1 MEPES
6 LGSNLLYTFFSEPL
20 FLVVLSGE
28 IVVSV
33 VLILILLCCSALI
46 SGSEVAYFSL
56 THNDEEELKK
66 ESEDS
71 PASQRVLKLLKDPAY
86 LLATILIA
94 NNFINI
100 GIIML
105 STIATAPLET
115 FFTNDTPFILSL
127 ASSCNSALSYFGK
140 VITEQ
145 DVVDFILFLITV
157 VTVTF
162 FLVLF
167 GEVSPKVYA
176 KLNSMKLAK
185 FMSRIMLFL
194 KSIFYPISSILVNS
208 TTLLEKKLASKAVGN
223 KLSASEID
231 QAIQL
236 TVSKEKNSER
246 EVDILRSI
254 VKFNNIAVKQIMRS
268 RLDVKALDFDLD
280 FREVIKLVKKWGYS
294 RVPVFDEDFDN
305 VTGILHVKDIL
316 GHLTEN
322 DGFEWQELIRTQVMY
337 VPESK
342 KISEL
347 LNEFQERRTHMAIVV
362 DEYGGSSGIVTLEDV
377 MEEVIGEIQDEFD
390 TQREI
395 DYQKVNTYTYIFEG
409 KTMLH
414 DISKLLEI
422 DMDIFEEVR
431 GEADSLAGLLLE
443 MYGFI
448 PPKGKSMTY
457 KKHTFEIVA
466 STKKRIEKIKL
477 VLPH

>member
-1 MEPES
+1 MAPES
-6 LGSNLLYTFFSEPL
+6 IGFNFLYTFFTEPL
-20 FLVVLSGE
+20 FLLAASGE
-28 IVVSV
+28 VTISII
-33 VLILILLCCSALI
+33 LILILLCCSALI

-66 ESEDS
+66 ETEDS
-71 PASQRVLKLLKDPAY
+71 LASQRVIKLLKDPAY

-100 GIIML
+100 GIIVL

-115 FFTNDTPFILSL
+115 FFASGTDFISSFT
-127 ASSCNSALSYFGK
+127 SSCNSILGYLNWQT
-140 VITEQ
+140 TEQ
-145 DVVDFILFLITV
+145 AVGEFIIFLITV

-185 FMSRIMLFL
+185 FMSRIMLIL
-194 KSIFYPISSILVNS
+194 KGLFYPISSILVNS
-208 TTLLEKKLASKAVGN
+208 STFLEKKLASKAIRN
-223 KLSASEID
+223 TLSASEID

-254 VKFNNIAVKQIMRS
+254 VKFNNISVKQIMRS
-268 RLDVKALDFDLD
+268 RLDVKALDFNLD
-280 FREVIKLVKKWGYS
+280 FKEVLKLVKKWGYS

-305 VTGILHVKDIL
+305 ITGTLHVKDIL
-316 GHLTEN
+316 GHLTKK
-322 DGFEWQELIRTQVMY
+322 DSFEWQELIRTQVMY
-337 VPESK
+337 IPESK
-342 KISEL
+342 KISDL

-395 DYQKVNTYTYIFEG
+395 DFQKINVYTYVFEG

-422 DMDIFEEVR
+422 DMSLFEEVR

-448 PPKGKSMTY
+448 PPKGKSITY
-457 KKHTFEIVA
+457 KKYTFEVVA
-466 STKKRIEKIKL
+466 SNRKRIEKIKL

>member
-6 LGSNLLYTFFSEPL
+6 FGFNLLYTFFPEPL
-20 FLVVLSGE
+20 FLLAMSGE
-28 IVVSV
+28 VAISII
-33 VLILILLCCSALI
+33 LILVLLCCSALV

-71 PASQRVLKLLKDPAY
+71 LASQRVLKLLKDPAY

-100 GIIML
+100 GIIVL
-105 STIATAPLET
+105 STIATAPLEI
-115 FFTNDTPFILSL
+115 FFSSGTSFISSL
-127 ASSCNSALSYFGK
+127 TSGCNSILGC
-140 VITEQ
+140 IDEQTTEQ
-145 DVVDFILFLITV
+145 AVGHFIIFLITV

-185 FMSRIMLFL
+185 FMSKIMLVL
-194 KSIFYPISSILVNS
+194 KWLFYPMSSILVNS
-208 TTLLEKKLASKAVGN
+208 STFLEGKLASKAMVN
-223 KLSASEID
+223 KLSALEID

-236 TVSKEKNSER
+236 TVSREKNSER

-254 VKFNNIAVKQIMRS
+254 INFNNISVKQIMRS
-268 RLDVKALDFDLD
+268 RLDVKALDFNLD
-280 FREVIKLVKKWGYS
+280 FKEVLKLVRKLGYS

-305 VTGILHVKDIL
+305 IIGILHVKDIL
-316 GHLTEN
+316 GYLREK
-322 DGFEWQELIRTQVMY
+322 DDFEWQELIRTQVMY
-337 VPESK
+337 IPESK
-342 KISEL
+342 KISDL
-347 LNEFQERRTHMAIVV
+347 LNEFQEKRTHMAIVV

-390 TQREI
+390 AQREI
-395 DYQKVNTYTYIFEG
+395 DYQKINAFTYVFEG
-409 KTMLH
+409 KIMLH
-414 DISKLLEI
+414 DISKLLDI
-422 DMDIFEEVR
+422 DMDVFEEVR

-448 PPKGKSMTY
+448 PPNGKSITY
-457 KKHTFEIVA
+457 KKYTFEVVA

>member
-1 MEPES
+1 LESEPF
-6 LGSNLLYTFFSEPL
+6 GFNLLYTFFSEPL
-20 FLVVLSGE
+20 FLLAMSGE
-28 IVVSV
+28 VAISII
-33 VLILILLCCSALI
+33 LILILLCCSALI

-71 PASQRVLKLLKDPAY
+71 LASQRVIKLLKDPAY

-100 GIIML
+100 GIIVL

-115 FFTNDTPFILSL
+115 FFASGTDFISSL
-127 ASSCNSALSYFGK
+127 TSICNSTLNFFGK
-140 VITEQ
+140 QTTEQ
-145 DVVDFILFLITV
+145 AVGDFIVFLITV

-185 FMSRIMLFL
+185 FMSRIMLVL
-194 KSIFYPISSILVNS
+194 KGVFYPMSSILVNS
-208 TTLLEKKLASKAVGN
+208 STFLEKRLASKAGRN

-236 TVSKEKNSER
+236 TVSREKNSQR

-254 VKFNNIAVKQIMRS
+254 VKFNHISVKQIMRS
-268 RLDVKALDFDLD
+268 RLDVKALGFDLD
-280 FREVIKLVKKWGYS
+280 FKEVIKLVKKWGYS

-305 VTGILHVKDIL
+305 VIGIFHVKDIL
-316 GHLTEN
+316 GHLTEKDN
-322 DGFEWQELIRTQVMY
+322 FEWQELIRTQVMY

-342 KISEL
+342 KISDL
-347 LNEFQERRTHMAIVV
+347 LNEFQERRTHFAIVV

-395 DYQKVNTYTYIFEG
+395 DYQKVNAYTYVFEG

-448 PPKGKSMTY
+448 PPNGKSITY
-457 KKHTFEIVA
+457 KKYTFEVVA

-477 VLPH
+477 LLPH